1 MESRDNASVFLSRPH
16 TITFGTIFLAG
27 LRSDEGMISVLA
39 HELMHIADGDHDSLR
54 MLVNSVGSKA
64 ADLTGLDIRGQRS
77 EELTCDLIGAM
88 AVKSYIEDTPSYESI
103 SRRLARSIEHN
114 CVDIDE
120 GDDDHLSPRSTLRA
134 LLALNPTLVKTLVND
149 QL

>member
-1 MESRDNASVFLSRPH
+1 
-16 TITFGTIFLAG
+16 
-27 LRSDEGMISVLA
+27 
-39 HELMHIADGDHDSLR
+39 
-54 MLVNSVGSKA
+54 
-64 ADLTGLDIRGQRS
+64 
-77 EELTCDLIGAM
+77 M

-134 LLALNPTLVKTLVND
+134 LLALNPTLVRSLISD
-149 QL
+149 